1 MLGNRIE
8 ERKKY
13 STYKINDKENTQIHR
28 DFTLETQTGKP
39 TFLERLS
46 LLLSYSF

>member
-13 STYKINDKENTQIHR
+13 LSYKIYDKENTQIHR
-28 DFTLETQTGKP
+28 DFTLETQTEKTIIP
-39 TFLERLS
+39 
-46 LLLSYSF
+46 